1 MRQINLASRQS
12 FVRPPPGAE
21 GVHAELLRG
30 LTAAR
35 KYLPAKY
42 FYDERGSQLFDLI
55 CEQPE
60 YYPTRTEIGILRA
73 CATEVAD
80 LIGRRCTLIELGGG
94 ATRKV
99 RLLLD
104 ELRPQHYFGIDISR
118 DFLLQA
124 LRDLSLDYP
133 WLHVSPICADFT
145 QAFELPALAGP
156 PRLVFFP
163 GSTIGNFE
171 PAEAACFLRRIRGLL
186 DDGDALLIGVDLKK
200 DPQVLHRAYNDE
212 AGITAEFNLNLLHRL
227 RRELDAD
234 IDPERFEHRAFYNK
248 ALGRIEMHL
257 VSHCEQAVE
266 IRGTSIGFAHGE
278 SIHTE
283 NSYKYGVEEFRTMS
297 RDAGFSDE
305 KTWTDAENLFSVHYL
320 ACRGGKGTSADTR
333 RM

>member
-1 MRQINLASRQS
+1 MRQINLAPRELRFRGQ
-12 FVRPPPGAE
+12 PGAD
-21 GVHAELLRG
+21 GIHAELLQG
-30 LTAAR
+30 LTANP
-35 KYLPAKY
+35 KHLPAKY
-42 FYDERGSQLFDLI
+42 FYDDRGSQLFDLI

-60 YYPTRTEIGILRA
+60 YYLTRTETGILRA
-73 CATEVAD
+73 CATEIAD

-145 QAFELPALAGP
+145 QPFELPALAGP

-171 PAEAACFLRRIRGLL
+171 PAEAARFLRGIRGLL
-186 DDGDALLIGVDLKK
+186 DEGDALLIGVDLKK
-200 DPQVLHRAYNDE
+200 DPQVLHSAYNDA
-212 AGITAEFNLNLLHRL
+212 AGVTAEFNLNLLHRL
-227 RRELDAD
+227 RRELETD
-234 IDPERFEHRAFYNK
+234 IEPERFEHRAFYNSV
-248 ALGRIEMHL
+248 LGRIEMHL
-257 VSHCEQAVE
+257 VSACDQQ
-266 IRGTSIGFAHGE
+266 ISIQGRRVAFARGE

-283 NSYKYGVEEFRTMS
+283 NSYKYGVDEFRALAHA
-297 RDAGFSDE
+297 AGFSADR
-305 KTWTDAENLFSVHYL
+305 TWTDGEGLFSVHYL
-320 ACRGGKGTSADTR
+320 AC
-333 RM
+333 